1 MGLTNKEKNELY
13 RLIKSKE
20 RDEART
26 NYYNYVKYTHS
37 DIYKYTRHGEY
48 ICNVINDAIEKRH

>member
-1 MGLTNKEKNELY
+1 MTDAEEIEYLELLEEDNKD
-13 RLIKSKE
+13 S
-20 RDEART
+20 ART